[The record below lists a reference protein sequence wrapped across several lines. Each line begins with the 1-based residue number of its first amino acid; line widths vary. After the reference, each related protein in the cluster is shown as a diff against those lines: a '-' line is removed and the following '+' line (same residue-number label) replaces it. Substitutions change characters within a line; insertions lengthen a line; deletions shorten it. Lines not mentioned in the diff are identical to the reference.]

1 VLGSEPGNNAPKAH
15 CQPSFDEETYMST
28 ESRIPRI
35 LEQAPDFKAKSTHG
49 IIQLSDYT
57 AKGKY
62 VLLFSHPSDFTP
74 VCTTEFIEFARRSAD
89 FERLNV
95 QLIGVSIDSIYSHIA
110 WVRDIERNA
119 GVEVKFPVVADLD
132 QKVSQAY
139 GLVHEAASD
148 TATVRAVFA
157 IDPKQNIRAIVYYP
171 MQLGRNVDELIRI
184 FEALQTID
192 GNGVSVPAN
201 WKVGESVIVPAPVT
215 VEDARKRTNGGGA
228 GLAVETWYLAKK
240 DLASQ
245 AK

>member
-1 VLGSEPGNNAPKAH
+1 
-15 CQPSFDEETYMST
+15 MST

-57 AKGKY
+57 SKGKY

-74 VCTTEFIEFARRSAD
+74 VCT
-89 FERLNV
+89 
-95 QLIGVSIDSIYSHIA
+95 SIDSIYSHIA

-171 MQLGRNVDELIRI
+171 MQLGRNVDELIRV